1 MCRKMEKQNIT
12 LSIRKDILRK
22 IKIMA
27 AEQNSSISA
36 ILTNQLEEIISRAE
50 GYQSAKTEHL
60 RLLQQET
67 NLGTRGLID
76 WSRDD
81 LHER

>member
-1 MCRKMEKQNIT
+1 MEKQNIT

-36 ILTNQLEEIISRAE
+36 ILTNQLEEIISRAD

>member
-1 MCRKMEKQNIT
+1 MEKQNIT

-27 AEQNSSISA
+27 AKQNSSVSA

-50 GYQSAKTEHL
+50 GFQSAKTEHL

-67 NLGTRGLID
+67 KLGTRGIID
-76 WSRDD
+76 RSRDD

>member
-1 MCRKMEKQNIT
+1 MEKQNIT

-50 GYQSAKTEHL
+50 GTQSAKTEHL

-67 NLGTRGLID
+67 NLGTRGLIE